1 MACQGKCRAHPNDS
15 MACSEPYHGESAQG
29 AQATL
34 VYLRRVQLLLSL
46 LARLTKLPSA
56 IGHVV

>member
-15 MACSEPYHGESAQG
+15 MACSEQYHRESAQG

-34 VYLRRVQLLLSL
+34 AHLRRVQLLLLL